1 MTNLILETLGLTY
14 LNPLEAE
21 VALRR
26 ITNDSFALKRA
37 QEICLSQFLPA
48 AIQSLLPIE
57 KAALVKRCNVA
68 PPFTQPVTWHINDS
82 HDQNGDYFGLTANCP
97 TCRQSSSW
105 NCPPLAFSGGRLPE
119 TFAEINATVE
129 ALNFEHCGRK
139 ESAPP
144 SGKNQLG

>member
-82 HDQNGDYFGLTANCP
+82 HDQNGDYFGLTANCWYTESP
-97 TCRQSSSW
+97 
-105 NCPPLAFSGGRLPE
+105 
-119 TFAEINATVE
+119 AE
-129 ALNFEHCGRK
+129 
-139 ESAPP
+139 PMP
-144 SGKNQLG
+144 SGFITSLAKSSALIPTFGIWPSLAR